1 MNAEI
6 STVLSENAAGIE
18 KIFEE
23 IDELNHGWLTIE
35 SLYQA
40 RFEKSK
46 NFENIKQNG
55 PYYKIEIFQSKSK
68 FYIEQIFHQKFREKN
83 VENYGLNFY

>member
-40 RFEKSK
+40 RFEKSR
-46 NFENIKQNG
+46 NFEKIKQNG
-55 PYYKIEIFQSKSK
+55 PYYKIEIFSQSLS
-68 FYIEQIFHQKFREKN
+68 FI
-83 VENYGLNFY
+83 